1 MLTGLSF
8 SALSVSKDVELR
20 KYIKNY
26 ATENSNL
33 FGNIGMA
40 EAESDL
46 SKKVTYFTK
55 RSEKLRSEEN
65 EIEVSLSDDE
75 IKQYIAFIVLNSIF
89 IALFSFVFLV
99 FNATASYRCTIFFCI
114 PSYHATGTNYVM

>member
-75 IKQYIAFIVLNSIF
+75 NKTVHCFYCSKFYFHSLIF
-89 IALFSFVFLV
+89 ICIFSV
-99 FNATASYRCTIFFCI
+99 
-114 PSYHATGTNYVM
+114 